1 MSEKNAEQIMAYYTE
16 LAKIAPSQDWERIL
30 KTAKKILGLS
40 VQEKK
45 AFQTK
50 VICLI
55 NLDKFDEA
63 LSSIERYHDANELHF
78 EKAYC
83 QYRLDKFTDAYDT
96 LMKCE
101 NPSYKEKEL
110 LAQIAYRLE
119 NYQEA
124 YDFYRDIIK
133 NVDDDFEVE
142 RTTNLSAVVANLK
155 TNNPEVKKDLD
166 MTEHEDKTF
175 ELCFNSACISLSKGQ
190 YNEAQEKLVK
200 AEQMCNETFTD
211 PDDQDDLER
220 EITVI
225 RAQLAYCLQKLGES
239 DNALKIYTNVLKTR
253 KANISTTACISNNLV
268 CINKDQNVFDSKKRI
283 KAATSQEL
291 VLKLTSLQ
299 RSLIAYN
306 EILFC
311 IITNQNDSVQKLL
324 KKYESG
330 FNNKERY
337 TLLKMSQLCKEKK
350 FADAENLL
358 NDLKSGACSSTVLY
372 YLLQILLTQGKVDEA
387 IEFIKTLDD
396 FKSFKLGITSAVV
409 SLFNTRNKKQDVTK
423 LYESAIAYFSK
434 INPDGPE
441 LITCIK
447 ENSQFQLSNGNYQG
461 ASEML
466 EKLRAM
472 KPDDFKILSK
482 LINIYS
488 KFDGDKAKNLS
499 KELPSLEDII
509 ANSTI
514 DLDTLENQFSLLTSR
529 YAKLTKTGGVQ
540 IKSPDKV
547 KSPENN
553 QIHKKKKK
561 RKIKLPKKID
571 PKVPIDQERWIPLK
585 ERSYYRG
592 KRNKKKGAIGK
603 GTQGAV
609 SKDAPSSPAPAVAAT
624 ATSPK
629 PEKPAANKPSSKPK
643 PKPKK
648 KGKGGW

>member
-1 MSEKNAEQIMAYYTE
+1 MSYYTE
-16 LAKIAPSQDWERIL
+16 LAKLAPSQDWERIL

-63 LSSIERYHDANELHF
+63 LSSIERYHDATELFF

-83 QYRLDKFTDAYDT
+83 QYRLDKFTEAYDT
-96 LMKCE
+96 LIKCE
-101 NPSYKEKEL
+101 QPSYKEKEL
-110 LAQIAYRLE
+110 LAQISYRLE

-124 YDFYRDIIK
+124 YNNYRDIIK

-142 RTTNLSAVVANLK
+142 RLTNLSAVVANLK
-155 TNNPEVKKDLD
+155 STNPEVKKDLD
-166 MTEHEDKTF
+166 MTENEDKTF
-175 ELCFNSACISLSKGQ
+175 ELCFNSACMSLSKGQ
-190 YNEAQEKLVK
+190 YTEAQEKLVK
-200 AEQMCNETFTD
+200 AEKMCNETFTD

-299 RSLIAYN
+299 RSLISYN

-330 FNNKERY
+330 FNDKERF

-350 FADAENLL
+350 FADAEKLL

-372 YLLQILLTQGKVDEA
+372 YLLQILLSQGKVDEA
-387 IEFIKTLDD
+387 VEFIKSLDD

-409 SLFNTRNKKQDVTK
+409 SLLNSKNKKQDITK
-423 LYESAIAYFSK
+423 LYESAIAHFTKTS
-434 INPDGPE
+434 PDGPE
-441 LITCIK
+441 LVTFIK
-447 ENSQFQLSNGNYQG
+447 ENSQFQLANGNYKG

-466 EKLRAM
+466 EKMRTM

-488 KFDGDKAKNLS
+488 KFDADKAKNLS
-499 KELPSLEDII
+499 KELPSLEDIM

-553 QIHKKKKK
+553 QVNKKKKK
-561 RKIKLPKKID
+561 RKIKLPKKMD

-609 SKDAPSSPAPAVAAT
+609 SKDAPSSPAPAAAA

-629 PEKPAANKPSSKPK
+629 PVEKPAASKPSSKPK
-643 PKPKK
+643 QKPKK